1 MARYL
6 LSRTLMAACFFL
18 ALRASLWA
26 AAGHSGVLPVLV
38 WAALA
43 LLAWSLYPESLGDSL

>member
-1 MARYL
+1 MTRYF

-18 ALRASLWA
+18 AFRASLWA

-43 LLAWSLYPESLGDSL
+43 LLAWSLCPESLEVPE